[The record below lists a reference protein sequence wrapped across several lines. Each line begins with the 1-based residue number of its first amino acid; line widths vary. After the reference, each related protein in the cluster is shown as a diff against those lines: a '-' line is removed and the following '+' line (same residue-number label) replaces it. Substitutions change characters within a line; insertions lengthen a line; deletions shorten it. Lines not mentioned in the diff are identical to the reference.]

1 MITILEHPD
10 LAILRSSDKKA
21 YVYQK
26 DPNSDD
32 TDAILILNTKLDS
45 DLNSILSIIRTTF
58 MLLLLCSSA
67 IFFSKDSNELVLNPI
82 ERMLTKVKLI
92 GKNPLEAARIAEN
105 EAVAEE

>member
-1 MITILEHPD
+1 
-10 LAILRSSDKKA
+10 
-21 YVYQK
+21 
-26 DPNSDD
+26 
-32 TDAILILNTKLDS
+32 
-45 DLNSILSIIRTTF
+45 